1 MLDDVYRMA
10 KQAAAQGR
18 NITISAT
25 YIVSLVDM
33 LNRAEAL
40 DKERLQCQICE
51 LKTQIQKLKD
61 SE

>member
-1 MLDDVYRMA
+1 MFDDVYRMA

-40 DKERLQCQICE
+40 DKERLQCQIVE
-51 LKTQIQKLKD
+51 LKIQIQKMKE
-61 SE
+61 SA

>member
-33 LNRAEAL
+33 LNRAETM
-40 DKERLQCQICE
+40 DKERLQCQVAE
-51 LKTQIQKLKD
+51 LKRQIA
-61 SE
+61 EINANA